1 MWELGE
7 ERPDF
12 VLRNMVGASI
22 DVIVT
27 KVERTANR
35 AQASRRQA
43 SRSQRRFFAARED
56 LHTAG
61 SRITCRMLAVG
72 PRRCLVDC
80 YGYDLDMTQRDPL
93 RGHPGTSHGVPPGLG
108 DRLHCKGVSPPYR

>member
-43 SRSQRRFFAARED
+43 CRSQRRFFAARGG
-56 LHTAG
+56 HAG
-61 SRITCRMLAVG
+61 R
-72 PRRCLVDC
+72 
-80 YGYDLDMTQRDPL
+80 L
-93 RGHPGTSHGVPPGLG
+93 R
-108 DRLHCKGVSPPYR
+108 PYRRRPLW

>member
-1 MWELGE
+1 
-7 ERPDF
+7 
-12 VLRNMVGASI
+12 MVGASI

-56 LHTAG
+56 LHAVD

-80 YGYDLDMTQRDPL
+80 YGYDLDMTQKEIRYAA
-93 RGHPGTSHGVPPGLG
+93 HPGSSHGVPPGFG
-108 DRLHCKGVSPPYR
+108 DRLHCKGVSPPYW

>member
-1 MWELGE
+1 MVPYRIPILTRESEMWELGE

-35 AQASRRQA
+35 AQRPAVRPVAASAAFLLPVRIFMLSVPA
-43 SRSQRRFFAARED
+43 LPAGCWRSAPAVA
-56 LHTAG
+56 LWTAMVTTL
-61 SRITCRMLAVG
+61 I
-72 PRRCLVDC
+72 
-80 YGYDLDMTQRDPL
+80 
-93 RGHPGTSHGVPPGLG
+93 
-108 DRLHCKGVSPPYR
+108 